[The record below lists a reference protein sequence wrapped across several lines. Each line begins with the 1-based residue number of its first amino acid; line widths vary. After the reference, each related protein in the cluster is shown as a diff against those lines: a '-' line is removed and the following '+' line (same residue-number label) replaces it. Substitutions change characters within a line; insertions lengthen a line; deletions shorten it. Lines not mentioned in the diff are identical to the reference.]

1 MTASGRLRPANGELR
16 GMGSRRGRESSLP
29 HPKSSAGLA
38 DCLFALALFGCQ
50 PGFRRGL
57 CVGSKLRFLVG
68 FLFRR
73 DLRVGKGLGLGVLL
87 LLLFLVL
94 AGDAPH
100 AFLEA
105 AEAFTQAFAEFRKL
119 LAAEE
124 KHCQAG
130 HRSEER
136 RVGKECRSRWSPY
149 H

>member
-1 MTASGRLRPANGELR
+1 MTAGGRFRPGKREVAR
-16 GMGSRRGRESSLP
+16 AGSRKGRESSLP
-29 HPKSSAGLA
+29 IQKSSADLA

-50 PGFRRGL
+50 PGFRSSLGL
-57 CVGSKLRFLVG
+57 GGKLRFLVG

-73 DLRVGKGLGLGVLL
+73 DLRVRKGLGLGVLL

-100 AFLEA
+100 AILEA

-124 KHCQAG
+124 KHCQQG
-130 HRSEER
+130 HNDD
-136 RVGKECRSRWSPY
+136 VPWLK
-149 H
+149 